1 MRAGLFRAGVIIALG
16 LGVPQG
22 AAAQQLGVVT
32 SDVIV
37 IDAERLLSETDYGQ
51 RLQREIQAERD
62 RLIAYNDRV
71 ASDLEAEEQALTE
84 MRSESEP
91 DAFREMADAF
101 DAKVTQLRQDSERMS
116 RELERRRDLAP
127 LQFMRVVQPVLS
139 ELLQET
145 EAVVLLDR
153 RSVLLHAEVADVTD
167 LAITRINATVG
178 TGPQSLPEPQP
189 EENGAVEMPELPAPG
204 GD

>member
-1 MRAGLFRAGVIIALG
+1 MRAGLFSAGVIIALG

-22 AAAQQLGVVT
+22 VAAQQLGVVT

-189 EENGAVEMPELPAPG
+189 DANGTVEMPELPAPG